1 MAGSGVGCMT
11 AASLIQRLSAHLA
24 RSPNESERAR
34 ARLHLLDWLAC
45 VAGARQSPVAAVA
58 RMAEPDILTRA
69 ALLGNVL
76 EMDDV
81 HRTGLLHPGPVIWPA
96 ALSATR
102 QEKCDMDALLD
113 GAVRGYE
120 AMIAVGATFDAHHY
134 AHFYPTSTAG
144 GFGGAAAAASV
155 FALDEEATCW
165 ALGNAASVTGGL
177 WRMRHE
183 DVMTKAM
190 HAARAALEG
199 LWIARLARQG
209 FTGPV
214 VALEGEQ
221 GLYAAMVPDPKPME
235 LANDWLIHAVSF
247 KPWAACRHAHPAIDC
262 ALELR
267 GIGRLTLP
275 VRIETYTDALK
286 FCDRPNPVTE
296 LDAKFSI
303 QHAVAVIADG
313 RMAGPEDF
321 TPAVIAEL
329 ADKRALV
336 FVGEAAEF
344 TNAYPAHFG
353 ARAFPAP
360 LPASKGPRL
369 GSGRGEPS
377 ALHLDPGPPLNPPV
391 QAAKQVV
398 LRDTRG
404 DPERPLSAEMLS
416 VKLRSLVQWGG
427 LKPLQADRAEEIA
440 LHGSAVGP
448 LLALLEDWLE

>member
-1 MAGSGVGCMT
+1 MT
-11 AASLIQRLSAHLA
+11 AASLIERLSAHLA
-24 RSPNESERAR
+24 RSPNESDRAR

-58 RMAEPDILTRA
+58 RIAEPDILTRA

-81 HRTGLLHPGPVIWPA
+81 HRTALLHPGPVIWPS
-96 ALSATR
+96 ALSAAR
-102 QEKCDMDALLD
+102 QEKCGMDAMLD

-134 AHFYPTSTAG
+134 AHFHPTSTAG
-144 GFGGAAAAASV
+144 GFGGAAAAASI
-155 FALDEEATCW
+155 FALDPQATGW

-214 VALEGEQ
+214 AALEGEQ
-221 GLYAAMVPDPKPME
+221 GLYAAMVEAPRPMV
-235 LANDWLIHAVSF
+235 LGDGWLIHAVSF
-247 KPWAACRHAHPAIDC
+247 KPWAACRHAHATIDG

-267 GIGRLTLP
+267 AQGALTLP
-275 VRIETYTDALK
+275 VTVETYADALK
-286 FCDRPNPVTE
+286 FCDRPEPRTE

-313 RMAGPEDF
+313 RDAGPEDF
-321 TPAVIAEL
+321 TPEAIAAL

-336 FVGEAAEF
+336 TVREAAEF
-344 TNAYPAHFG
+344 TAAYPAHFG
-353 ARAFPAP
+353 ARVISGE
-360 LPASKGPRL
+360 ASI
-369 GSGRGEPS
+369 
-377 ALHLDPGPPLNPPV
+377 AL
-391 QAAKQVV
+391 A
-398 LRDTRG
+398 DTRG
-404 DPERPLSAEMLS
+404 DPERPAGPAMMRA
-416 VKLRSLVQWGG
+416 KLDSLVRWGG
-427 LKPLQADRAEEIA
+427 LKPVEADRAQKIA
-440 LHGSAVGP
+440 LHGDAIGP

>member
-1 MAGSGVGCMT
+1 M
-11 AASLIQRLSAHLA
+11 A
-24 RSPNESERAR
+24 RSPNESDRAR

-81 HRTGLLHPGPVIWPA
+81 HRTALLHPGPVIWPS
-96 ALSATR
+96 ALSAAR
-102 QEKCDMDALLD
+102 QEKCDMDAMLD

-134 AHFYPTSTAG
+134 AHFHPTSTAG
-144 GFGGAAAAASV
+144 GFGGAAAAASI
-155 FALDEEATCW
+155 FGLDESATGW

-214 VALEGEQ
+214 AALEGEQ
-221 GLYAAMVPDPKPME
+221 GLYAAMVREPKPMVLGE
-235 LANDWLIHAVSF
+235 DWLIHAVSF
-247 KPWAACRHAHPAIDC
+247 KPWAACRHAHAAIDC
-262 ALELR
+262 AMELR
-267 GIGRLTLP
+267 ARGALTLP
-275 VRIETYTDALK
+275 VTVETYADALK
-286 FCDRPNPVTE
+286 FCDRPHPATE

-313 RMAGPEDF
+313 RNATPEDF
-321 TPAVIAEL
+321 TPEAIAAL

-336 FVGEAAEF
+336 TVRETAEF
-344 TNAYPAHFG
+344 TDRYPEHFG
-353 ARAFPAP
+353 ARVLCAP
-360 LPASKGPRL
+360 LPGQGGAGG
-369 GSGRGEPS
+369 GSTAPT
-377 ALHLDPGPPLNPPV
+377 LHPAANPPLTPPL
-391 QAAKQVV
+391 QGGEQVT
-398 LRDTRG
+398 LIDTRG
-404 DPERPLSAEMLS
+404 DPERPASPQMLRA
-416 VKLRSLVQWGG
+416 KLDSLVRWGG
-427 LKPLQADRAEEIA
+427 LKPVEADRAEEIA
-440 LHGSAVGP
+440 LNGTSIGP